1 MPQQRVARV
10 TCPNC
15 GQPFQA
21 PVQQILDVGEDP
33 SAKARVLNGLTNV
46 AQCPHCGFQGA
57 LSVPFLYHDP
67 ENELALVYMPMEMGG
82 DREQREQIVGRL
94 TRQVMDRLPAEERK
108 AYLLQ
113 PEVFLTMDNLTKRI
127 LKEEGVTEEMLE
139 EQRQKV
145 ELLQR
150 MVEAASDEALEAM
163 IEANDDEIDEIFF
176 YILTRN
182 LEMVQAAGQE
192 EAAQNLRHLRERL
205 LELSTEGQAIK
216 ARNEMLEALRDEP
229 NRDKLLELLMEA
241 DDKKPREM
249 LVAFGRPMMD
259 YLFFQNL
266 TSKIEAAP
274 DGDEKERLTE
284 LRREVLDIRDR
295 LDEEAKALYEARSAL
310 LVDLVTSDN
319 PRELARRRSDE
330 IDEAFLNV
338 LGSNLQEAH
347 RRGDEKSLEALRE
360 IWGIVIGLMEEALP
374 PELRLINRL
383 MAAEDEKEIERLLE
397 EGRNLVTE
405 RMVQFVEE
413 TEAEAREEGD
423 LETAEQMALVSE
435 KMSSILAQE
444 MLA

>member
-1 MPQQRVARV
+1 
-10 TCPNC
+10 
-15 GQPFQA
+15 
-21 PVQQILDVGEDP
+21 VQQILDVGEDP
-33 SAKARVLNGLTNV
+33 SAKSRVLNGLTNV

-57 LSVPFLYHDP
+57 MSVPFLYHDP

-94 TRQVMDRLPAEERK
+94 TRRVMDRLPAEERK

-150 MVEAASDEALEAM
+150 MTEAASDESLEAM
-163 IEANDDEIDEIFF
+163 IAANDEQIDEIFF

-182 LEMVQAAGQE
+182 LEMMQAAGQE
-192 EAAQNLRHLRERL
+192 EAAQNLRHLREKL
-205 LELSTEGQAIK
+205 LELSTEGQAIQ

-229 NRDKLLELLMEA
+229 NRDKLLELLIEA
-241 DDKKPREM
+241 EDKKTREM

-266 TSKIEAAP
+266 TSEIEAATN
-274 DGDEKERLTE
+274 EEERERLTE

-295 LDEEAKALYEARSAL
+295 LDEEAKALLEARSAL

-319 PRELARRRSDE
+319 PRELARRRSEE

-347 RRGDEKSLEALRE
+347 RRGDEESLEALRE
-360 IWGIVIGLMEEALP
+360 IWGVVMGLMEEALP

-383 MAAEDEKEIERLLE
+383 MAAEDEEEIERLLE
-397 EGRNLVTE
+397 ESRNLVTE
-405 RMVQFVEE
+405 RMVRFVEE